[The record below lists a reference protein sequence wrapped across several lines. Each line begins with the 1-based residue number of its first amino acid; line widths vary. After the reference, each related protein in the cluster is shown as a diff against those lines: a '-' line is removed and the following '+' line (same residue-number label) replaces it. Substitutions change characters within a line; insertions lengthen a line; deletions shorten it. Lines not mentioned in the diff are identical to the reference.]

1 MDTQNYYN
9 LSVAGS
15 VFMLISL
22 FATFILNFHYHVY
35 IILGDI
41 SFSFM
46 GLFLL
51 LIGCGIGAEDYNNLI
66 PNTKYNLPVAF
77 WFAEVGLWV
86 LIVLQCHDYYAE

>member
-1 MDTQNYYN
+1 
-9 LSVAGS
+9 
-15 VFMLISL
+15 
-22 FATFILNFHYHVY
+22 
-35 IILGDI
+35 
-41 SFSFM
+41 M